1 MQPGYLVRSA
11 ADPLARAQTQPLPG
25 DNQNDM
31 TYDLGK
37 GASNMESKRSQ
48 RVLLADDLNSVR
60 SSLRLLLE
68 QRTNA
73 QVVGEAADALGLLLL
88 LEQTAADI
96 VFLDWELPGLP
107 ASHLL
112 RLLHYE
118 HPSLSI
124 IAMSSRPE
132 ARAEALSAGIAVFL
146 SKSMPSKSV
155 LDALVQASPE
165 PPDLLIQPG

>member
-1 MQPGYLVRSA
+1 MACRMILE
-11 ADPLARAQTQPLPG
+11 
-25 DNQNDM
+25 
-31 TYDLGK
+31 K
-37 GASNMESKRSQ
+37 ASNMESRHSQSQ

-88 LEQTAADI
+88 LEQTSADV

-132 ARAEALSAGIAVFL
+132 AREKALSAGVAAFL
-146 SKSMPSKSV
+146 NKGMPSKSV
-155 LDALVQASPE
+155 LDAFIQATSD
-165 PPDLLIQPG
+165 PPDLVIQPG